1 MTLGE
6 WIPQYLVSYKLNT
19 IRPDSYYTL
28 ELVARQVPQDLK
40 DMELTAILPMHLQK
54 FYNEF
59 GQRVSKSYM
68 DKMRVFINALF
79 VAAIDNDFCTKNPA
93 ARLKVPHIK
102 EKPREAFTLE
112 EVAIILNFAM
122 CYENQRIGVAVMTL
136 LLTGIRRGELLGLKA
151 EDITN
156 NTLTINRAVFLEHNK
171 ARVLEHEAKTEK
183 SLRTI
188 PLVPEL
194 AYRLQHLPHKGEYL
208 FSTKNGTLLNPRNFT
223 RDYNA
228 FFKHLREAEPSVR
241 LLSPHCCR
249 HTFATLTR
257 EYGADI
263 RVVQEL
269 LGHSD
274 INTTAKY
281 SHANMSSMR
290 SAVSGLK
297 EAIKLQNRQLLH

>member
-6 WIPQYLVSYKLNT
+6 WIPQYLASYKLNT
-19 IRPDSYYTL
+19 IRPDSFYTL
-28 ELVARQVPQDLK
+28 EMVAGKIPQDLK
-40 DMELTAILPMHLQK
+40 DMELTAILPMHLQR

-59 GQRVSKSYM
+59 GQSASKSYM
-68 DKMRVFINALF
+68 DKMHTLVKALF
-79 VAAIDNDFCTKNPA
+79 AAAIDNDFCTKNPA
-93 ARLKVPHIK
+93 MRLKVPHIK

-171 ARVLEHEAKTEK
+171 ARVEEHEAKTEK

-208 FSTKNGTLLNPRNFT
+208 FGTKNGTLLNPRNFT
-223 RDYNA
+223 RDYDT

-241 LLSPHCCR
+241 RLSPHCCR

-274 INTTAKY
+274 ISTTAKY
-281 SHANMSSMR
+281 SHANMSSMQ